1 MELNLN
7 EVAYQMLKKVELYG
21 LKSEVGYRCE
31 DFEKTKERILSN
43 KLSDKDYYE
52 IIYIYSQILMENV

>member
-7 EVAYQMLKKVELYG
+7 EVAYQMLKKVEFYG
-21 LKSEVGYRCE
+21 LKSEVGYRYE

-43 KLSDKDYYE
+43 KLSDKDYFE

>member
-1 MELNLN
+1 
-7 EVAYQMLKKVELYG
+7 MLKKVEFYG
-21 LKSEVGYRCE
+21 LKSEVNYRCE

-52 IIYIYSQILMENV
+52 IIHIYSKILMENI

>member
-1 MELNLN
+1 MELNLS
-7 EVAYQMLKKVELYG
+7 EVAYQILKKVEFYG
-21 LKSEVGYRCE
+21 LKSEVNYRCE

-52 IIYIYSQILMENV
+52 IIYICSQILMENV

>member
-7 EVAYQMLKKVELYG
+7 EVAYQMLKKVEFYG

-52 IIYIYSQILMENV
+52 IIHIYSQILMENV

>member
-7 EVAYQMLKKVELYG
+7 EVAYQMLKKVEFYG
-21 LKSEVGYRCE
+21 LKPEADYRCE

-52 IIYIYSQILMENV
+52 IIHIYSQILMENV

>member
-7 EVAYQMLKKVELYG
+7 EVAYQMLKKVEFYG
-21 LKSEVGYRCE
+21 LKSEANYRCE

-52 IIYIYSQILMENV
+52 IIHIYSKILMENV